1 VLFIV
6 RARAG
11 TNGINS
17 LKQRGRLFSALL
29 PYHLLYKALA
39 QPPMVTSTYTTPQCS
54 TQLVVQPHID
64 LYNMTQLTYHECFE
78 PPHPTMPVSN
88 LEKTQK
94 QTDST
99 SSDTVKKQN
108 SPKILIEEEVDSWVK
123 IANNFLQSPE
133 AKSPS
138 SRLSNFALVPSI
150 NSLLSK
156 FDVQREADRYLMLP
170 LISALRTKYPNLE
183 LQETAGPPPQTYA
196 GIKTK
201 NEMYITDGKD
211 IILVVEYTP
220 CGYIHYEEFK
230 KAFRNEKDLQ
240 EELDALQAREMA
252 STLEEGSNAMDFIK
266 KGTAYS
272 QKTGCKHV
280 ALCDY
285 EHLVLLRYLEDGSL
299 DSAYATVVPRDK
311 FLKALLGFGIDAC
324 QKVIDRVQ

>member
-1 VLFIV
+1 L
-6 RARAG
+6 
-11 TNGINS
+11 
-17 LKQRGRLFSALL
+17 SALL

-39 QPPMVTSTYTTPQCS
+39 QALVITSTYTIPQCS
-54 TQLVVQPHID
+54 IQLVVQSHID

-78 PPHPTMPVSN
+78 HPHPTMPVSN

-94 QTDST
+94 QTGST
-99 SSDTVKKQN
+99 SSDTVKKQDP
-108 SPKILIEEEVDSWVK
+108 PKVLIEEEVDNWVQ

-138 SRLSNFALVPSI
+138 SRLSNFALVPNI
-150 NSLLSK
+150 NTLFNK
-156 FDVQREADRYLMLP
+156 FDVQREADRYIMPLLM
-170 LISALRTKYPNLE
+170 SALRTKYPNLE
-183 LQETAGPPPQTYA
+183 LQESAGPSPQTHA

-211 IILVVEYTP
+211 IILVVEYIP
-220 CGYIHYEEFK
+220 CGYIHDEDFK
-230 KAFRNEKDLQ
+230 RAFRNEKDLQ
-240 EELDALQAREMA
+240 KELNALQASELV
-252 STLEEGSNAMDFIK
+252 STLKEGSNAMYLIK
-266 KGTAYS
+266 QGTARATKS
-272 QKTGCKHV
+272 GCKYV

-285 EHLVLLRYLEDGSL
+285 EHLILIRYRDDGSL